1 MELLLAVLRPRL
13 PLFCY
18 LDVYKG
24 VCVARPRPQAGEALQ
39 VGQLGLPSP
48 TFLIQV
54 CILPICPAPTGPLT
68 CPRNSPKQLRSQAHQ
83 EHGLWVVAAP
93 GAQGGW
99 NIGR

>member
-1 MELLLAVLRPRL
+1 MPSGTPAGCAQAQTSPFLVLGC
-13 PLFCY
+13 F
-18 LDVYKG
+18 YKG
-24 VCVARPRPQAGEALQ
+24 VCGARPRPQAGEALQ

-83 EHGLWVVAAP
+83 EHG
-93 GAQGGW
+93 Q
-99 NIGR
+99 

>member
-1 MELLLAVLRPRL
+1 MCLVEPLLAVLRPRL

-54 CILPICPAPTGPLT
+54 YPAHLPCP
-68 CPRNSPKQLRSQAHQ
+68 
-83 EHGLWVVAAP
+83 HGAAYLP
-93 GAQGGW
+93 EEQP
-99 NIGR
+99 